1 MVAAIL
7 PNFRIER
14 ALRGA
19 FVRIRGLLA
28 IGVVVAIVIAVSG
41 FPASR
46 GQDPAPQPP
55 EPEPDPNALRVEARL
70 TGGEHY
76 VGQGFELQV
85 AVVARGQR
93 PTVETPVIAGADV
106 WLARNEIRPLS
117 VVSIGRTT
125 IESNAFISRF
135 RVVPRRAG
143 TLEVPPVRASLAGQS
158 GRGRPLKT
166 TVRPLPPEGRP
177 SEFLGGVGSFTLEAE
192 AAPRSVRVGQEFEY
206 RLTISGPAAW
216 GTAGRPELR
225 RFDRLPLGLR
235 IQPGRTDAMREPP
248 SRTYV
253 YRMRPTRSGEAVLP
267 PVAVAAFDP
276 SSQHYVTRMT
286 PGVPVKVV
294 AVPSF
299 DSSAIPDLNP
309 RPETAGVRSA
319 RRRWILGA
327 GAAILLVGSAGAL
340 FWARRRARRA
350 GRLVG
355 PVASRRHAAAFAR
368 ELAHHAATPTGPDG
382 PALALAISLAL
393 VRYLELG
400 IGRPPGALTPEEAGA
415 GVRECTGSDDLGAR
429 AARIAARC
437 DGVLYRDA
445 PAPTVDEDPATLRR
459 DGRELFERLGGAWSR
474 AGAGG
479 KG

>member
-1 MVAAIL
+1 MVVAIL
-7 PNFRIER
+7 PNLGIARV
-14 ALRGA
+14 ARGA
-19 FVRIRGLLA
+19 RARIRGILA
-28 IGVVVAIVIAVSG
+28 LGVALALSAG
-41 FPASR
+41 PASQ
-46 GQDPAPQPP
+46 GQEPGPGPEPQ
-55 EPEPDPNALRVEARL
+55 PEPDPNALRVEARL
-70 TGGEHY
+70 TGGVHY

-106 WLARNEIRPLS
+106 WLARNEIRPIS

-125 IESNAFISRF
+125 TESNAFISRF
-135 RVVPRRAG
+135 RIVPRRAG
-143 TLEVPPVRASLAGQS
+143 TLEIPPVRASLAGQS

-192 AAPRSVRVGQEFEY
+192 ATPHSVRVGQEFEY

-216 GTAGRPELR
+216 GTTGRPELK
-225 RFDRLPLGLR
+225 RFDRLPLSLR

-248 SRTYV
+248 SRTFV
-253 YRMRPTRSGEAVLP
+253 YRLRPTRPGEAVLP

-286 PGVPVKVV
+286 PGVRVKVV
-294 AVPSF
+294 AVPAF
-299 DSSAIPDLNP
+299 DPSAIPDLNP
-309 RPETAGVRSA
+309 RPETAAARSA

-327 GAAILLVGSAGAL
+327 GAGILLVGSAGAL
-340 FWARRRARRA
+340 AWARRRARQA

-355 PVASRRHAAAFAR
+355 PSAARRHAAAFAR
-368 ELAHHAATPTGPDG
+368 ELAHRPGTPTGSEFS
-382 PALALAISLAL
+382 ALALAISLAL

-400 IGRPPGALTPEEAGA
+400 IGRPPGALTPDEAGA
-415 GVRECTGSDDLGAR
+415 GVRDCTGSDELGEV

-437 DGVLYRDA
+437 DGVLYRDV
-445 PAPTVDEDPATLRR
+445 PAPTVDEDPEALRR
-459 DGRELFERLGGAWSR
+459 DARELFERLGGAWSR
-474 AGAGG
+474 GGTVG